1 MSGREKGTGK
11 CADILD
17 CIYENK
23 KLTVFG
29 PLALAGVVLLLF
41 VIFGQNADKWI
52 MVRDSLNLA
61 AILYGSV
68 LLVIGFELWNPFCKP
83 QHMDFFIVFFT
94 LGMAFGVAQQLLVF
108 LFHLRTGFHIGLPGF
123 CLVPNALAL
132 IQSKRK

>member
-17 CIYENK
+17 RIYENK

-29 PLALAGVVLLLF
+29 PLALSGVVLLLF

-68 LLVIGFELWNPFCKP
+68 FLVMGFELWNPFCKP
-83 QHMDFFIVFFT
+83 KHMDFFMVFFT
-94 LGMAFGVAQQLLVF
+94 FGMAFGVAQQLLVF

-123 CLVPNALAL
+123 CILPNALAL

>member
-17 CIYENK
+17 RIYENK

-29 PLALAGVVLLLF
+29 PLALSGVVLLLF

-68 LLVIGFELWNPFCKP
+68 FLVIGLELWNPFCKP
-83 QHMDFFIVFFT
+83 KHMDFFMVFFT
-94 LGMAFGVAQQLLVF
+94 FGMAFGVAQQLLLF

-123 CLVPNALAL
+123 CLMPNALAL
-132 IQSKRK
+132 IQSRRK

>member
-17 CIYENK
+17 RIYENK

-29 PLALAGVVLLLF
+29 PLALSGVVLLLF

-68 LLVIGFELWNPFCKP
+68 FLVMGFELWNPFCKP
-83 QHMDFFIVFFT
+83 KHMDFFMVFFT
-94 LGMAFGVAQQLLVF
+94 FGMAFGVAQQLLLF

-123 CLVPNALAL
+123 CILPNALAL

>member
-17 CIYENK
+17 RIYENK

-29 PLALAGVVLLLF
+29 PLALSGVVLLLF

-68 LLVIGFELWNPFCKP
+68 FLVMGFELWNPFCKP
-83 QHMDFFIVFFT
+83 KHMDFFMVFFT
-94 LGMAFGVAQQLLVF
+94 FGMAFGVAQQLLLF

-123 CLVPNALAL
+123 CFMPNALAL